1 MEKFDE
7 TEFKR
12 VVSAVMAPHAPWR
25 IGFAQRPPVSKNRRA
40 AGKMLEAALAKAGL
54 DVSKLDEMLAQDR
67 GEVRSDFRKQLAKT
81 DFSAAENAYR
91 QGIEAQTKAI
101 GLLTQPFTS
110 TFITLDTAFLIW
122 QLPHPELNIFIDSNT
137 GSLNNFIKIRINEI
151 TGNDAPS
158 FVFYF
163 LWQNTNNSA
172 VVINAASQLAPGG
185 FCEIAAAPGLFS
197 GDSSYLGI
205 YALFRTMRWSGWGT
219 DPMTGQSADQTY
231 FPGSQQSQLSSI
243 VDLTA
248 SGGSYFVSGQDVE
261 MKSLFFQN
269 VDVSQKSNSRS
280 RTCCCGIRGL
290 VQFKLWIRHWGQCRR
305 PCKCRLQYR
314 QQCRLLPICVV
325 GAIFS
330 HWPIRNLCPRFLS
343 LV

>member
-12 VVSAVMAPHAPWR
+12 VVSALRAPHAPWR

-40 AGKMLEAALAKAGL
+40 AGKVLEAALAKAGL

-67 GEVRSDFRKQLAKT
+67 REVRSDFRKQLAKT
-81 DFSAAENAYR
+81 DFSAAEDAYR
-91 QGIEAQTKAI
+91 QGIEAQTKAM
-101 GLLTQPFTS
+101 GLLTQPFTT

-137 GSLNNFIKIRINEI
+137 GSLNNFIKILINEI

-163 LWQNTNNSA
+163 LWQNTNNSP

-231 FPGSQQSQLSSI
+231 FPGSQQSQLRSI

-248 SGGSYFVSGQDVE
+248 SGGSYFGSGQDVE

-269 VDVSQKSNSRS
+269 VDVSQDQILVPGRAVAVFEVSFNLSYGFGTGGNVEDLVNVNFNTGSNAVF
-280 RTCCCGIRGL
+280 CPFVL
-290 VQFKLWIRHWGQCRR
+290 LEQFS
-305 PCKCRLQYR
+305 
-314 QQCRLLPICVV
+314 PI
-325 GAIFS
+325 G
-330 HWPIRNLCPRFLS
+330 P
-343 LV
+343 